1 MRNFSVFLLCAFAFT
16 AFCQVNSQSLELNS
30 NSNANTNS
38 NSNSNSHTISIP
50 AVEESIPVEQKGS
63 VKENKLQNKPAT
75 KNQLLKK
82 ELQEK
87 EMLGKSADSQTKVS
101 SSESALQL
109 VTSTFTL
116 AKQMASS
123 QRSQRSP
130 TVDQQ
135 VQMDNLVQVLEK
147 SSPESF
153 EYHYFKFVAGNYS
166 VALVEHLKKAELL
179 RPTNSDVH
187 IQFVAYYWCM
197 NEKRKALPYLEKLM
211 GSGRLNWSILNYSK
225 DLLRSVP
232 SQGTLVT
239 HGMEDSYACLYLQIS
254 EGIRTDVN
262 VISLD
267 LLQSEAVQKQ
277 LLVYGFNLPQN
288 TTIDVAYLKEFC
300 VQNNTRNIAL
310 SMTIP
315 KEYLIPIQEN
325 LFVTGLVLE
334 YKTDLSYQNSARN
347 EYLWNYEFIK
357 LIIMEASNEKERQL
371 TANYLPMLLIL
382 RNTYKLTN
390 ETEKLAL
397 IEEVLTQVAV
407 QSRKQEQIQKM
418 KSSD

>member
-1 MRNFSVFLLCAFAFT
+1 MRNFLVFLLSVFAFS
-16 AFCQVNSQSLELNS
+16 AFCQVNTQSLELNS
-30 NSNANTNS
+30 NSKS
-38 NSNSNSHTISIP
+38 NSNSISIP
-50 AVEESIPVEQKGS
+50 AEEESTPMEKEKSIEQ
-63 VKENKLQNKPAT
+63 NNFHNKPAS
-75 KNQLLKK
+75 KK
-82 ELQEK
+82 ELH
-87 EMLGKSADSQTKVS
+87 GKDAVTQPKVS
-101 SSESALQL
+101 TSESSLQL
-109 VTSTFTL
+109 VTTSFSLTKQL
-116 AKQMASS
+116 ASN

-239 HGMEDSYACLYLQIS
+239 HGMEDSYACLFLQLS

-267 LLQSEAVQKQ
+267 LLQSDAVQKQ

-288 TTIDVAYLKEFC
+288 NTIDVAYLKEFC

-315 KEYLIPIQEN
+315 KEYLLPIQEN
-325 LFVTGLVLE
+325 LFVTGLVFE

-357 LIIMEASNEKERQL
+357 LIITDASNEKERQL

-382 RNTYKLTN
+382 RNTYMLTN
-390 ETEKLAL
+390 ETEKLAFV
-397 IEEVLTQVAV
+397 EEVLTQVAV

>member
-16 AFCQVNSQSLELNS
+16 AFCQVNTQSLELNS
-30 NSNANTNS
+30 NSNTNS
-38 NSNSNSHTISIP
+38 NSNSQSISIP
-50 AVEESIPVEQKGS
+50 AVEETIKVEQEGS

-75 KNQLLKK
+75 KNQLPENQDLKK
-82 ELQEK
+82 ELQ
-87 EMLGKSADSQTKVS
+87 GKDADDQINMS

-232 SQGTLVT
+232 SQGTLIT

-267 LLQSEAVQKQ
+267 LLQSEAIQKQ

-288 TTIDVAYLKEFC
+288 STIDVAYLNEFC

-315 KEYLIPIQEN
+315 KEYLLPIQEN

-357 LIIMEASNEKERQL
+357 LIIMDASNEKERQL

-407 QSRKQEQIQKM
+407 QSRKQKQIQKI

>member
-1 MRNFSVFLLCAFAFT
+1 MRNFLVFLLSVFAFS
-16 AFCQVNSQSLELNS
+16 AFCQVNTQSLELNS
-30 NSNANTNS
+30 NSNS
-38 NSNSNSHTISIP
+38 NSNSISIP
-50 AVEESIPVEQKGS
+50 AEEESTPMEKEKSIEQ
-63 VKENKLQNKPAT
+63 NNFQNKPAS
-75 KNQLLKK
+75 KK
-82 ELQEK
+82 ELQ
-87 EMLGKSADSQTKVS
+87 GKDAVTQPKVS
-101 SSESALQL
+101 TSESSLQL
-109 VTSTFTL
+109 VTTSFSSTKQL
-116 AKQMASS
+116 ASN
-123 QRSQRSP
+123 QRFQRSP
-130 TVDQQ
+130 SFEQQ

-179 RPTNSDVH
+179 RPTNPDVH

-262 VISLD
+262 LISLE

-277 LLVYGFNLPQN
+277 LIVSGFNLPQN
-288 TTIDVAYLKEFC
+288 HTIDVAYLNEFC
-300 VQNNTRNIAL
+300 LQNNTRNIAL

-315 KEYLIPIQEN
+315 KEYLLPIQEN
-325 LFVTGLVLE
+325 LFVTGLVFE
-334 YKTDLSYQNSARN
+334 YKSDLSYQNSARN

-357 LIIMEASNEKERQL
+357 LIIMDASNEKERQL

-382 RNTYKLTN
+382 RNTYMLTN

-397 IEEVLTQVAV
+397 VEEVLTQVAV

>member
-1 MRNFSVFLLCAFAFT
+1 MRNFLVFLLSVFAFS
-16 AFCQVNSQSLELNS
+16 AFCQVNTQSLELNS
-30 NSNANTNS
+30 NSKS
-38 NSNSNSHTISIP
+38 NSNSISIP
-50 AVEESIPVEQKGS
+50 AEEESTPMEKEKSIEQ
-63 VKENKLQNKPAT
+63 NIFQNKPAS
-75 KNQLLKK
+75 KK
-82 ELQEK
+82 ELQ
-87 EMLGKSADSQTKVS
+87 GKDAVTQPKVS
-101 SSESALQL
+101 TSESSLQL
-109 VTSTFTL
+109 VTTSFSLTKQL
-116 AKQMASS
+116 ASN

-130 TVDQQ
+130 TFDQQ

-166 VALVEHLKKAELL
+166 VTQVEHLKKAELL

-288 TTIDVAYLKEFC
+288 NTIDVAYLKEFC
-300 VQNNTRNIAL
+300 VQNNTRNITL

-315 KEYLIPIQEN
+315 KEYLLPIQEN
-325 LFVTGLVLE
+325 LFVTGLVFE

-357 LIIMEASNEKERQL
+357 LIITDASNEKERQL

-382 RNTYKLTN
+382 RNTYMLTN
-390 ETEKLAL
+390 ETEKLAFV
-397 IEEVLTQVAV
+397 EEVLTQVAV

>member
-1 MRNFSVFLLCAFAFT
+1 MRNFSVFLLCAFAFS

-30 NSNANTNS
+30 NSNS
-38 NSNSNSHTISIP
+38 NSQSISIP
-50 AVEESIPVEQKGS
+50 AVEETIKVEQEGS

-75 KNQLLKK
+75 KNQLPENQVLKK
-82 ELQEK
+82 EIQ
-87 EMLGKSADSQTKVS
+87 GKDADDQINMS

-135 VQMDNLVQVLEK
+135 VQMDKLVQVLEK

-179 RPTNSDVH
+179 RPTNPDVH

-267 LLQSEAVQKQ
+267 LLQSEAIQKQ

-288 TTIDVAYLKEFC
+288 STIDVAYLNEFC

-357 LIIMEASNEKERQL
+357 LIIMDASNEKERQL

>member
-16 AFCQVNSQSLELNS
+16 AFCQVNTQSLELNS
-30 NSNANTNS
+30 NSNANS
-38 NSNSNSHTISIP
+38 NSNSQSISIP
-50 AVEESIPVEQKGS
+50 AVEETIKVEQEGS

-75 KNQLLKK
+75 KNQLQENQDLKK
-82 ELQEK
+82 ELQ
-87 EMLGKSADSQTKVS
+87 GKDADDQINMS

-382 RNTYKLTN
+382 RNTYMLTN
-390 ETEKLAL
+390 ETEKLAFV
-397 IEEVLTQVAV
+397 EEVLTQVAV

>member
-16 AFCQVNSQSLELNS
+16 AFCQVNTQSLELNS
-30 NSNANTNS
+30 NSNTNS
-38 NSNSNSHTISIP
+38 NSNSQSISIP
-50 AVEESIPVEQKGS
+50 AVEETIKVEQEGS

-75 KNQLLKK
+75 KNQLPENQFLKK
-82 ELQEK
+82 ELQ
-87 EMLGKSADSQTKVS
+87 GKDADDQINMS

-179 RPTNSDVH
+179 RPTNPDVH

-288 TTIDVAYLKEFC
+288 STIDVAYLNEFC

-315 KEYLIPIQEN
+315 KEYLLPIQEN

-357 LIIMEASNEKERQL
+357 LIIMDASNEKERQL

-390 ETEKLAL
+390 ETEKLAF

-407 QSRKQEQIQKM
+407 QSRKQKQIQKI

>member
-16 AFCQVNSQSLELNS
+16 AFCQVNTQSLELNS
-30 NSNANTNS
+30 NSNTNS
-38 NSNSNSHTISIP
+38 NSNSQSISIP
-50 AVEESIPVEQKGS
+50 AVEETIKVEQEGS

-75 KNQLLKK
+75 KNQLPENQFLKK
-82 ELQEK
+82 ELQ
-87 EMLGKSADSQTKVS
+87 GKDADDQINMS

-232 SQGTLVT
+232 SQGTLIT

-267 LLQSEAVQKQ
+267 LLQSEAIQKQ

-288 TTIDVAYLKEFC
+288 STIDVAYLNEFC

-315 KEYLIPIQEN
+315 KEYLLPIQEN

-357 LIIMEASNEKERQL
+357 LIIMDASNEKERQL

-407 QSRKQEQIQKM
+407 QSRKQKQIQKI

>member
-16 AFCQVNSQSLELNS
+16 AFCQVNTQSLELNS
-30 NSNANTNS
+30 NSNTNS
-38 NSNSNSHTISIP
+38 NSNSQSISIP
-50 AVEESIPVEQKGS
+50 AVEETIKVEQEGS

-75 KNQLLKK
+75 KNQLPENQFLKK

-87 EMLGKSADSQTKVS
+87 DADDQINMS

-179 RPTNSDVH
+179 RPTNPDVH

-267 LLQSEAVQKQ
+267 LLQSEAIQKQ

-288 TTIDVAYLKEFC
+288 STIDVAYLNEFC

-315 KEYLIPIQEN
+315 KEYLLPIQEN

-357 LIIMEASNEKERQL
+357 LIIMDASNEKERQL

-407 QSRKQEQIQKM
+407 QSRKQKQIQKI

>member
-1 MRNFSVFLLCAFAFT
+1 MRNFSVFLLCAFAFS

-30 NSNANTNS
+30 NSNS
-38 NSNSNSHTISIP
+38 NTISIP
-50 AVEESIPVEQKGS
+50 AVEETIKVEQEGS

-75 KNQLLKK
+75 KNQLPENQFLKK

-87 EMLGKSADSQTKVS
+87 DADDQINMS

-179 RPTNSDVH
+179 RPTNPDVH

-267 LLQSEAVQKQ
+267 LLQSEAIQKQ

-288 TTIDVAYLKEFC
+288 STIDVAYLNEFC

-357 LIIMEASNEKERQL
+357 LIITDASNEKERQL

-407 QSRKQEQIQKM
+407 QSRKQKQIQKI

>member
-30 NSNANTNS
+30 NSNS
-38 NSNSNSHTISIP
+38 NTISIP
-50 AVEESIPVEQKGS
+50 AVGESTPVEQERS
-63 VKENKLQNKPAT
+63 VEENKSQNKPAT
-75 KNQLLKK
+75 KNQLQENQIPKK

-87 EMLGKSADSQTKVS
+87 DPVDQINVT

-109 VTSTFTL
+109 ITSTFTL

-130 TVDQQ
+130 TIEQQ
-135 VQMDNLVQVLEK
+135 SQMDNIVQVLEK
-147 SSPESF
+147 SAPESF

-166 VALVEHLKKAELL
+166 VALVEHLRKAELL

-239 HGMEDSYACLYLQIS
+239 HGVEDSYTCLYLQLS

-267 LLQSEAVQKQ
+267 LLRSEALQKQ

-288 TTIDVAYLKEFC
+288 STIDVAYLSDFC

-315 KEYLIPIQEN
+315 KEYLLPIQEN
-325 LFVTGLVLE
+325 LFVTGLVFE
-334 YKTDLSYQNSARN
+334 YKSDLSYQNFTRN
-347 EYLWNYEFIK
+347 DYLWNSEFTNKMIFN
-357 LIIMEASNEKERQL
+357 ASNEKEKQL
-371 TANYLPMLLIL
+371 SANYLPMLLLL
-382 RNTYKLTN
+382 RNRYVLTN
-390 ETEKLAL
+390 ETEKLAFVEKAL
-397 IEEVLTQVAV
+397 NQVAV

>member
-16 AFCQVNSQSLELNS
+16 AFCQVNTQSLELNS
-30 NSNANTNS
+30 NSNTNS
-38 NSNSNSHTISIP
+38 NSNSQSISIP
-50 AVEESIPVEQKGS
+50 AVEETIKVEQEGS

-75 KNQLLKK
+75 KNQLPENQFLKK

-87 EMLGKSADSQTKVS
+87 DADDQINMS

-135 VQMDNLVQVLEK
+135 VQMDKLVQVLEK

-179 RPTNSDVH
+179 RPTNPDVH

-267 LLQSEAVQKQ
+267 LLQSEAIQKQ

-288 TTIDVAYLKEFC
+288 STIDVAYLNEFC

-357 LIIMEASNEKERQL
+357 LIIMDASNEKERQL

-407 QSRKQEQIQKM
+407 QSRKQKQIQKM

>member
-16 AFCQVNSQSLELNS
+16 AFCQVNTQSLELNS
-30 NSNANTNS
+30 NSNANS
-38 NSNSNSHTISIP
+38 NSNSQSISIP
-50 AVEESIPVEQKGS
+50 AVEETIKVEQEGS

-75 KNQLLKK
+75 KNQLQENQDLKK
-82 ELQEK
+82 ELQ
-87 EMLGKSADSQTKVS
+87 GKDADDQINMS

>member
-30 NSNANTNS
+30 NSNS
-38 NSNSNSHTISIP
+38 NTISIP
-50 AVEESIPVEQKGS
+50 AVEETIKVEQEGS

-75 KNQLLKK
+75 KNQLPENQFLKK

-87 EMLGKSADSQTKVS
+87 DADDQINMS

-179 RPTNSDVH
+179 RPTNPDVH

-288 TTIDVAYLKEFC
+288 STIDVAYLSDFC

-357 LIIMEASNEKERQL
+357 LIIMDASNEKERQL

-390 ETEKLAL
+390 ETEKLAFVEKAL
-397 IEEVLTQVAV
+397 NQVAV

>member
-30 NSNANTNS
+30 NSKS
-38 NSNSNSHTISIP
+38 NSNSNSISIP
-50 AVEESIPVEQKGS
+50 AEEESTPMGKEKSIEQ
-63 VKENKLQNKPAT
+63 NNFQNKPAS
-75 KNQLLKK
+75 KK

-87 EMLGKSADSQTKVS
+87 NAVTQPKVSTSESSLQLVS
-101 SSESALQL
+101 SSFSLTKQL
-109 VTSTFTL
+109 
-116 AKQMASS
+116 ASN

-135 VQMDNLVQVLEK
+135 FQMDNLVQVLEK

-211 GSGRLNWSILNYSK
+211 RSGRLNWSILNYSK

-288 TTIDVAYLKEFC
+288 NTIDVAYLKEFC

-315 KEYLIPIQEN
+315 KEYLLPIQEN

-357 LIIMEASNEKERQL
+357 LIITDASNEKERQL

-382 RNTYKLTN
+382 RNTYMLTN
-390 ETEKLAL
+390 ETEKLAFV
-397 IEEVLTQVAV
+397 EEVLNQVAV
-407 QSRKQEQIQKM
+407 QSRKQEQIQKI

>member
-30 NSNANTNS
+30 NSKSNS
-38 NSNSNSHTISIP
+38 NSNSNSISIP
-50 AVEESIPVEQKGS
+50 AEEESTPMGKEKSIEQ
-63 VKENKLQNKPAT
+63 NNFQNKPAS
-75 KNQLLKK
+75 KK

-87 EMLGKSADSQTKVS
+87 DAVTQPKVSTSESSLQLVS
-101 SSESALQL
+101 SSFSLTKQL
-109 VTSTFTL
+109 
-116 AKQMASS
+116 ASN

-135 VQMDNLVQVLEK
+135 FQMDNLVQVLEK

-166 VALVEHLKKAELL
+166 VALAEHLKKAELL

-211 GSGRLNWSILNYSK
+211 RSGRLNWSILNYSK

-262 VISLD
+262 VISLE

-288 TTIDVAYLKEFC
+288 NTIDVAYLKEFC

-315 KEYLIPIQEN
+315 KEYLLPIQEN

-357 LIIMEASNEKERQL
+357 LIITDASNEKERQL

-382 RNTYKLTN
+382 RNTYMLTN
-390 ETEKLAL
+390 ETEKLAFV
-397 IEEVLTQVAV
+397 EEVLNQVAV
-407 QSRKQEQIQKM
+407 QSRKQEQIQKI